1 MEALFELFPF
11 VLENLGL
18 DFESLRQQKEKRV
31 LRARLCY
38 AKLLFYNLF

>member
-18 DFESLRQQKEKRV
+18 DFESLRRQKEKRV
-31 LRARLCY
+31 PRARPCCGKTLI
-38 AKLLFYNLF
+38 L